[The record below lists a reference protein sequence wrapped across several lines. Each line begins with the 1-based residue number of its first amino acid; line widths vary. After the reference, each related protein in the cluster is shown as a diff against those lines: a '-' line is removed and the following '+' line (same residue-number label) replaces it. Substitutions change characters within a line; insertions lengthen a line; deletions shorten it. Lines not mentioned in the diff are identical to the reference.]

1 MLFVLML
8 MFVLIFGGSK
18 WLKALFSCTTRVYF
32 IRWLAVPG
40 GKRRYRPAPV
50 WSTIVRLFCLDN
62 CWLLTHDSMR
72 VECVYIRWRPDL
84 ACKPVVITKCFIWFY
99 NSSSLSFLFPFRL
112 VFFWTDCQ
120 QIIHFWIC
128 QLIPWSEIFV
138 NITNMSISIESFAFV
153 ELLQWLIIIQ
163 WIMPTFVRFN

>member
-18 WLKALFSCTTRVYF
+18 WLTALFSCTTRVYF

-99 NSSSLSFLFPFRL
+99 NSSSFLLNWLSTNNSFLNLSAYTMIWNFCKYHQCVDLNRVFR
-112 VFFWTDCQ
+112 VRRATPV
-120 QIIHFWIC
+120 INHHPMNNANIC
-128 QLIPWSEIFV
+128 SIQLALFCADQS
-138 NITNMSISIESFAFV
+138 
-153 ELLQWLIIIQ
+153 
-163 WIMPTFVRFN
+163 